1 MKKLLVSFTAVIALL
16 FVSSGAFAADAPLKI
31 GVIDLQ
37 KIMQKSSQVAAMS
50 SQLEKR
56 FKPKQQAIL
65 SARKALQEQAE
76 KLNRN
81 AAVMSE
87 GDRTKLQNKI
97 IADRANLQSSEIS
110 FQQEVNA
117 AQTQE
122 TQKFMQKLR
131 GVLSQLA
138 KSGSYTL
145 IMIKQGLPYVDDK
158 FDITDM
164 VLAALEKR

>member
-1 MKKLLVSFTAVIALL
+1 MKKLIVSLVVTTSLL
-16 FVSSGAFAADAPLKI
+16 FAGSNVLAADASIKV

-37 KIMQKSSQVAAMS
+37 KIMQKSSEVAAIS
-50 SQLEKR
+50 KDLEKR
-56 FKPKQQAIL
+56 FKPRQQTIL
-65 SARKALQEQAE
+65 AARKSLQEEAE

-81 AAVMSE
+81 ASVMSE
-87 GDRTKLQNKI
+87 GDRTKLQNRI

-117 AQTQE
+117 AQTKE

-131 GVLSQLA
+131 SVLSGVA
-138 KSGSYTL
+138 KNGSYTL

-158 FDITDM
+158 LEITDT
-164 VLAALEKR
+164 VLSALEKR